1 MKKLTKILGL
11 AALGAGLLFAPVKK
25 ASADG
30 FYVSADAGFNL
41 TMGSNPMVVNYNEDS
56 YLPCTD
62 LDASLGIG
70 IKKDFSN
77 LEIGIRGSWINAG
90 YQHNLDKDVNSIAY
104 EGPENW
110 SLSPGIYAKLFSL
123 VPKEDSILSNG
134 GFLEYE
140 ADFMQEI
147 FQDEKTENPSNKLAD
162 AINQTAKLGYEMK
175 IKINNVWITVNL
187 FGGLSFP
194 TIIQMTDLGKAS
206 DLTLKPN
213 FFAGYSMKVG
223 LSSRK

>member
-1 MKKLTKILGL
+1 MKKLTKILSL
-11 AALGAGLLFAPVKK
+11 AALGAGLLFTPVQKS
-25 ASADG
+25 SAQI
-30 FYVSADAGFNL
+30 YVSADAGFNL
-41 TMGSNPMVVNYNEDS
+41 TMGSNPMAVNYHEDS

-77 LEIGIRGSWINAG
+77 FEIGVRGSWINAG
-90 YQHNLDKDVNSIAY
+90 YQHNIDDNINSIAY

-110 SLSPGIYAKLFSL
+110 SLSPGVYAKLFSL
-123 VPKEDSILSNG
+123 VPKEDSLLSSG

-147 FQDEKTENPSNKLAD
+147 WQDEKLKDPSNKLAD

-175 IKINNVWITVNL
+175 AKLNNVWITSDI
-187 FGGLSFP
+187 FGGVSFP
-194 TIIQMTDLGKAS
+194 KIIQLTDLGKAS

-213 FFAGYSMKVG
+213 FFVGYSVKVG
-223 LSSRK
+223 LSSR

>member
-1 MKKLTKILGL
+1 MKKLTKILSL
-11 AALGAGLLFAPVKK
+11 AALGAGLLFSPVKK

-30 FYVSADAGFNL
+30 LYVSADAGFNF
-41 TMGSNPMVVNYNEDS
+41 TMGSNPMAVNYHEDS

-62 LDASLGIG
+62 LDASLGVG

-77 LEIGIRGSWINAG
+77 LEIGVRGSWINAG
-90 YQHNLDKDVNSIAY
+90 YQHNIDDNINSIAY

-110 SLSPGIYAKLFSL
+110 SLSPGVYAKLFSL

-162 AINQTAKLGYEMK
+162 AINQTVKFGWEMK
-175 IKINNVWITVNL
+175 AKINYVWITSDI
-187 FGGLSFP
+187 FGGISFP
-194 TIIQMTDLGKAS
+194 TIIQLTDLGKAS

-213 FFAGYSMKVG
+213 FFVGYSVKVG